1 MCFEIASLVAAVR
14 SGALQR
20 VAIIYWPVLRKPL
33 RSETLTFTQ
42 GDGCRTRAQGVR
54 GDGPPLRGV
63 GLLFISGECSVEERY
78 KEERAHARWYGK
90 SDQSA
95 DRRNSCSRAYHHLAA
110 VTLRTSPQ
118 PVCACLWTGVARS
131 AWGRRMAS

>member
-42 GDGCRTRAQGVR
+42 GDGCSKSPRGKRRWSSHTGGRVFSLFLENAQKRNATRRRESMR
-54 GDGPPLRGV
+54 GGMGNPISLLIGAIVVVVLIIILLR
-63 GLLFISGECSVEERY
+63 LL
-78 KEERAHARWYGK
+78 
-90 SDQSA
+90 
-95 DRRNSCSRAYHHLAA
+95 
-110 VTLRTSPQ
+110 
-118 PVCACLWTGVARS
+118 
-131 AWGRRMAS
+131 

>member
-1 MCFEIASLVAAVR
+1 MARPPTSGVLALAS
-14 SGALQR
+14 
-20 VAIIYWPVLRKPL
+20 
-33 RSETLTFTQ
+33 
-42 GDGCRTRAQGVR
+42 GDGCSTRAQGVR

-95 DRRNSCSRAYHHLAA
+95 DRRDSCSRAYHHLAA

-118 PVCACLWTGVARS
+118 PVCACLWTGVALS